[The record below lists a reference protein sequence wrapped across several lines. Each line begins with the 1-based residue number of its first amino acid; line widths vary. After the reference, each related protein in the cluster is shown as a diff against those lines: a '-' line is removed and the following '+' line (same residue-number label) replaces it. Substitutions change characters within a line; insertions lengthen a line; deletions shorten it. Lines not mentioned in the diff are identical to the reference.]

1 MARRNLRWIFLAV
14 YIAIFITLDF
24 LIPYFL
30 PKYAGDTDFIPFF
43 FFIPFFWI
51 GGRRSRPT
59 GNKNYGNPQPDADTS
74 TSDKPSDNMNYSSGY
89 EYDEFGIPKRRY
101 STRLYY
107 IIGAAVIVTAIAIF
121 LLVVL

>member
-1 MARRNLRWIFLAV
+1 MARRNLRLIIFAV

-43 FFIPFFWI
+43 FFVPFFWI
-51 GGRRSRPT
+51 GGRRSRSS
-59 GNKNYGNPQPDADTS
+59 GNRNYVNPQPDTDTS
-74 TSDKPSDNMNYSSGY
+74 GNHSDNLNYTSGY
-89 EYDEFGIPKRRY
+89 GYDEFGIPKRRY

-107 IIGAAVIVTAIAIF
+107 IVGAAVIVTALAIF
-121 LLVVL
+121 LLVIL